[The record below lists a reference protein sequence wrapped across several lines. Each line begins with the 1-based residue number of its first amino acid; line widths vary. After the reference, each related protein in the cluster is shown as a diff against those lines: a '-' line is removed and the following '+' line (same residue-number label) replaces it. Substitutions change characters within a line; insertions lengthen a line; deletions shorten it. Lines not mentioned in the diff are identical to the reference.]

1 MRRKAME
8 NRRGRGERGGERR
21 GKWESEER
29 RERGGGGK

>member
-1 MRRKAME
+1 ME

-29 RERGGGGK
+29 REREGGK